1 MAHPRWH
8 IKWTIRDPLHNSAV
22 ILGPLPQ
29 TLTPAAHFFLLG
41 FLILES
47 SSLWR
52 SLFNNVKPACLS
64 RSSWPRENALSYSA
78 TLLCLSSSF
87 HLLQPDS
94 RSQNSQRSTTHFSF
108 TTPKLPGESVSRSV
122 MSNSVTPWTVA
133 TRLLCPWN
141 SPGKNTGVG
150 SHSFL
155 QGIFPTQGLNLGLLH
170 CMQILSLQ
178 SEPSGKPFNSLGC
191 MSNFKELLLYLL
203 LCSDVN
209 TRRGLQVSAV

>member
-1 MAHPRWH
+1 
-8 IKWTIRDPLHNSAV
+8 
-22 ILGPLPQ
+22 
-29 TLTPAAHFFLLG
+29 
-41 FLILES
+41 
-47 SSLWR
+47 
-52 SLFNNVKPACLS
+52 
-64 RSSWPRENALSYSA
+64 
-78 TLLCLSSSF
+78 
-87 HLLQPDS
+87 
-94 RSQNSQRSTTHFSF
+94 
-108 TTPKLPGESVSRSV
+108 